1 MRAVTVEPPIPP
13 EDLEAAQ
20 RYAERLRDG
29 EDPAAWI
36 ERADVLESL
45 GRHTRRFLEHPDFFD
60 AIEAARR
67 AAADEAARRPADGT
81 DRRAARPTDPTD
93 PTSGRDGA

>member
-1 MRAVTVEPPIPP
+1 MTVEPPIPP

-67 AAADEAARRPADGT
+67 AAEAARPAGPT
-81 DRRAARPTDPTD
+81 DRDAGPTGGPTAAGEPDTGEPDR
-93 PTSGRDGA
+93 SR